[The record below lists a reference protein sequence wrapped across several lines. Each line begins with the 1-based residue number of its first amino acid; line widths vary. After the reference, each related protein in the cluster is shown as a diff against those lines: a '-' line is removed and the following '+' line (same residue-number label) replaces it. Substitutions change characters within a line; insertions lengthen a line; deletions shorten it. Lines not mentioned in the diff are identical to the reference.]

1 MAGGNAKNTQNEKE
15 GSGAT
20 PPADGAVPGEDKGGE
35 DKTPRAFAF
44 DRKMKGKDERD
55 KD

>member
-1 MAGGNAKNTQNEKE
+1 MNKTQNGKE
-15 GSGAT
+15 GSAAS

-35 DKTPRAFAF
+35 DKTPRAKAL

>member
-1 MAGGNAKNTQNEKE
+1 MAGGSAKKTQNQKE
-15 GSGAT
+15 GWGGP

-35 DKTPRAFAF
+35 DKKPRAFAF

>member
-1 MAGGNAKNTQNEKE
+1 
-15 GSGAT
+15 
-20 PPADGAVPGEDKGGE
+20 VPGEDKGGE
-35 DKTPRAFAF
+35 DKTPRAFAL